1 MTIPTPRQLQRL
13 GLMPRPLRE
22 RLRDR
27 SSLALIGLGVVAV
40 LISALTLVSIGLFIG
55 LGSAGLFLLGGLT
68 YPTRSRWKAALG
80 GIAWAVFCLALL
92 LALLLGE

>member
-1 MTIPTPRQLQRL
+1 MTNPTPRQLQQL
-13 GLMPRPLRE
+13 GLVPRTLRD
-22 RLRDR
+22 RFRDR
-27 SSLALIGLGVVAV
+27 SSLALLGLGVVAV

-55 LGSAGLFLLGGLT
+55 LGSAGLFLLSGLT

-80 GIAWAVFCLALL
+80 GMAWAVFRLALL